1 MNVQEIEKELNIT
14 RANIRFYEKEG
25 LLTPPRK
32 ANGYRDYGEADIAR
46 LKKIIIFRKLGI
58 SVADIKSI
66 FDGSLSLQTAIDAN
80 TQRLQKEIEELNG
93 AIKVCRQ
100 IKENNAEEADF
111 PQDYFWDVINKCE
124 NDGEN
129 FNDIFSD
136 YSSFVKFILD
146 DAYHFNYDKIKEK
159 AGIKGIIIIVLIV
172 SLFSGIWELIFE
184 RQELASFAYGFIRP
198 FILFLGVC
206 ILVFPAYFFGKRN
219 SKLAGIYVKILS
231 VIIGIILIVIFGLL
245 IYAVFSAIFNLLFI

>member
-32 ANGYRDYGEADIAR
+32 ANGYRDYGDEEVAR

-58 SVADIKSI
+58 SVADIKNI
-66 FDGSLSLQTAIDAN
+66 FDSSLSLQTAIDAN
-80 TQRLQKEIEELNG
+80 TQRLQKEVEKLNG
-93 AIKVCRQ
+93 AIEVCRQ

-111 PQDYFWDVINKCE
+111 PQDYFWEVINKRE
-124 NDGEN
+124 SNGEN

-136 YSSFVKFILD
+136 YSSFIKYILA
-146 DAYHFNYDKIKEK
+146 DAYDFSYDKLKEK
-159 AGIKGIIIIVLIV
+159 FGIKGIIIIVLLL

-184 RQELASFAYGFIRP
+184 RQGLASFVGGFIQP
-198 FILFLGVC
+198 FILFLSMC
-206 ILVFPAYFFGKRN
+206 IILFPAYFFGKRK
-219 SKLAGIYVKILS
+219 SKLASVYLLILS
-231 VIIGIILIVIFGLL
+231 VIIGIVLIAIISLIIYGL
-245 IYAVFSAIFNLLFI
+245 FNTIFN

>member
-66 FDGSLSLQTAIDAN
+66 FDGSLSLQTAIDVNA
-80 TQRLQKEIEELNG
+80 QRLQKEIEELNG
-93 AIKVCRQ
+93 AIEVCRQ
-100 IKENNAEEADF
+100 IKENNAEEVDF
-111 PQDYFWDVINKCE
+111 PQDYFWDVINKRE
-124 NDGEN
+124 NNGEN

-136 YSSFVKFILD
+136 YSSFIKFILD
-146 DAYHFNYDKIKEK
+146 DAYNFNYDKLKEK
-159 AGIKGIIIIVLIV
+159 FGIKGIIIIVLFL

-184 RQELASFAYGFIRP
+184 GQGFASFVGGFLRP
-198 FILFLGVC
+198 CILFLGLC
-206 ILVFPAYFFGKRN
+206 IIAFPAYFFAKRK
-219 SKLAGIYVKILS
+219 SKLASVYLLILS
-231 VIIGIILIVIFGLL
+231 AIIAIILIAITALL
-245 IYAVFSAIFNLLFI
+245 IYGLFNSIFN